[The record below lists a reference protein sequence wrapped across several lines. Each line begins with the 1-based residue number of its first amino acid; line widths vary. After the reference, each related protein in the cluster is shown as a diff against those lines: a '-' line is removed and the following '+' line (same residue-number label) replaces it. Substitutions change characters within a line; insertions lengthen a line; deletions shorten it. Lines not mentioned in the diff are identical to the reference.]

1 MFKLSLNI
9 TCKKDNM
16 GQFTAEQRTFIV
28 LHYNRTQ
35 SLAAVQN
42 AFRERFPDRNPPTKT
57 TILKNFR
64 KYCNHRTSLNRNKNN
79 SGRPRTARSPE
90 NIAAVRRLL
99 EQNPRDMSARRNP
112 IEISP
117 AGFNRITRL
126 DLGWHP
132 YRMHV
137 KHELPSDDYRR
148 RLHFSEWFNQKCE
161 EQIFWKIS
169 SSETRQRSQ

>member
-64 KYCNHRTSLNRNKNN
+64 KYCNHGTSLNRNKNN
-79 SGRPRTARSPE
+79 LADQE
-90 NIAAVRRLL
+90 LL
-99 EQNPRDMSARRNP
+99 VP
-112 IEISP
+112 
-117 AGFNRITRL
+117 
-126 DLGWHP
+126 
-132 YRMHV
+132 
-137 KHELPSDDYRR
+137 
-148 RLHFSEWFNQKCE
+148 QK
-161 EQIFWKIS
+161 ILLLFGAYWSKIHAI
-169 SSETRQRSQ
+169 